1 MYNLESPKARYQN
14 QKLKSYCVQAEID
27 TQSGTLHAE
36 EQDYKTAYS
45 YFYEAFE
52 AFSALD
58 EPKAV
63 LSLKYMLLCKIMIGD
78 AEEVTGII
86 SSKAGVKYAGKHRKV
101 FCLK

>member
-1 MYNLESPKARYQN
+1 
-14 QKLKSYCVQAEID
+14 VQAEID

-58 EPKAV
+58 DPKAV

-86 SSKAGVKYAGKHRKV
+86 SSKAGVKYAGEKEKSVQLIQMVRNEAQVLHGSCHPV
-101 FCLK
+101 E